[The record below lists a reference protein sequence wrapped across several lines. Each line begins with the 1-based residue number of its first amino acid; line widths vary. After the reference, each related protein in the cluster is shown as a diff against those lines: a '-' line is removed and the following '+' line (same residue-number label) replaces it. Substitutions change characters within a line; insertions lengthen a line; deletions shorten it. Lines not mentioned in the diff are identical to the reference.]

1 MRIENII
8 RETDPITYR
17 KLKNISRNK
26 KIKLGD
32 KPEKL
37 MMHDSYRRQGRRIRQ
52 VKWG

>member
-17 KLKNISRNK
+17 KLKKIGK
-26 KIKLGD
+26 EKIKLGD
-32 KPEKL
+32 RPEEL
-37 MMHDSYRRQGRRIRQ
+37 MKHNSYRRCGRRIRQ

>member
-8 RETDPITYR
+8 RETDPVTYR
-17 KLKNISRNK
+17 KLKDIIRNK

-32 KPEKL
+32 KTEKL
-37 MMHDSYRRQGRRIRQ
+37 MRHNSYRRCGRRIRQ